1 MTHITNKDYV
11 YAMSKD
17 NAAVARVQQNQTFSV
32 DTFDCFRNQ
41 MEDAGYVLEEI
52 DFAKVNP
59 ATGPVFIE
67 GAEIGDVLAVTIHD
81 IELASKGAM
90 VSSDLFGSL
99 SHKLSGS
106 IVQPIEINGD
116 SAEIAPNLVVPL
128 SPMVGVIGTA
138 PKEGSIACGNPGEH
152 GGNMDTKEIKKGS
165 IVYLPVNHAGAL
177 LSLGDLHAAMG
188 DGELSGTGIEIP
200 GKVTLSVEV
209 LKQSQLPTP
218 AVLNGELFTV
228 IASDPDLDTAAT
240 VAVEKT
246 HQYLISEHQLDD
258 HVACRW
264 MSVGADLGVSQIVN
278 PLKTA
283 KVTINLSWLK

>member
-1 MTHITNKDYV
+1 MTHITTKDYV

-17 NAAVARVQQNQTFSV
+17 NAPVARVKPNQTFSL

-41 MEDAGYVLEEI
+41 MEDAGYILEEI

-59 ATGPVFIE
+59 ATGPVFVE
-67 GAEIGDVLAVTIHD
+67 GAQVGDTLAVTILD
-81 IELASKGAM
+81 IELAAKGSM
-90 VSSDLFGSL
+90 VSSELFGSL

-106 IVQPIEINGD
+106 IVQPVEIQGD
-116 SAEIAPNLVVPL
+116 RAEIAPDLSVPL

-138 PKEGSIACGNPGEH
+138 PAEGAIACGSPGEH
-152 GGNMDTKEIKKGS
+152 GGNMDTKEIKLGS
-165 IVYLPVNHAGAL
+165 VVYLPVNHDGGL

-209 LKQSQLPTP
+209 LKNSKLPTP
-218 AVLNGELFTV
+218 SVLNDDLLTI
-228 IASDPDLDTAAT
+228 IASDPDLDKAAT
-240 VAVEKT
+240 TAVEKT
-246 HQYLISEHQLDD
+246 HQYLMSEHQMTD
-258 HVACRW
+258 HIASRW
-264 MSVGADLGVSQIVN
+264 LSVGGDLGVSQIVN

-283 KVTINLSWLK
+283 KVTVDLSWLK

>member
-1 MTHITNKDYV
+1 MTHITTKDYV

-17 NAAVARVQQNQTFSV
+17 NVAVAHVQQNQTFSV

-41 MEDAGYVLEEI
+41 MEGVGYILEEI

-67 GAEIGDVLAVTIHD
+67 GAEVGDVLAITIHD
-81 IELASKGAM
+81 IELAAMGSM

-106 IVQPIEINGD
+106 IVQPVEIIGE
-116 SAEIAPNLVVPL
+116 SAQIAPNLAVPL

-138 PKEGSIACGNPGEH
+138 PKEGAIACGSPGEH

-165 IVYLPVNHAGAL
+165 IVYLPVNHAGGL

-188 DGELSGTGIEIP
+188 DGELSGTGVEIS

-218 AVLNGELFTV
+218 SVLNGELFTF
-228 IASDPDLDTAAT
+228 IASDPDLDKAAT
-240 VAVEKT
+240 AAVEKT
-246 HQYLISEHQLDD
+246 HQYLISEHQLDE

-283 KVTINLSWLK
+283 KVTVNLSWLK

>member
-1 MTHITNKDYV
+1 MTHITTEHYV

-17 NAAVARVQQNQTFSV
+17 NAPAARMKPQQQFSV

-41 MEDAGYVLEEI
+41 MADAGYILEEI
-52 DFAKVNP
+52 NFAKVNP

-67 GAEIGDVLAVTIHD
+67 GAQVGDVLAVTIHD
-81 IELASKGAM
+81 IELASKGSM
-90 VSSDLFGSL
+90 VSSELFGSL

-106 IVQPIEINGD
+106 IVQPVDIKGD

-138 PKEGSIACGNPGEH
+138 PAEGSIACGSPGEH
-152 GGNMDTKEIKKGS
+152 GGNMDTKEIKQGS
-165 IVYLPVNHAGAL
+165 VVYLPVNHEGAL

-218 AVLNGELFTV
+218 AVLNGNLLTF

-240 VAVEKT
+240 QAVEKT
-246 HQYLISEHQLDD
+246 HQYLISEQQMDAHI
-258 HVACRW
+258 ASRW

-283 KVTINLSWLK
+283 KVTIDLSWLK

>member
-1 MTHITNKDYV
+1 MTHISTEHYV

-17 NAAVARVQQNQTFSV
+17 NTPVAHIEPNQRFTV

-41 MEDAGYVLEEI
+41 MEGAGYVLEEI

-59 ATGPVFIE
+59 ATGPVFVQ
-67 GAEIGDVLAVTIHD
+67 GAEMGDVLAVTIHE
-81 IELASKGAM
+81 IELADKGSM
-90 VSSDLFGSL
+90 VSSELFGSL

-106 IVQPIEINGD
+106 VVHPVTINGN
-116 SAEIAPNLVVPL
+116 SAEIAPNLNVPL

-138 PKEGSIACGNPGEH
+138 PAEGTIACGSPGEH
-152 GGNMDTKEIKKGS
+152 GGNMDTKEIKQGS
-165 IVYLPVNHAGAL
+165 VVYLPVNHPGGL

-209 LKQSQLPTP
+209 LKQSTLPTP
-218 AVLNGELFTV
+218 AVLNGDLFTF
-228 IASDPDLDTAAT
+228 IASDPDLDAAAT
-240 VAVEKT
+240 QAVEKT
-246 HQYLISEHQLDD
+246 HQYLMTEYEMTD
-258 HVACRW
+258 HVASRW

-283 KVTINLSWLK
+283 KVTLNLSWLK